1 MKISKETRCNASRMR
16 DLTPGRHGQAGLSL
30 VEVMVAIVISLL
42 LLLGMTQMMIGNQET
57 YRVQNTLQRFQENA
71 RIASVILSN
80 AIGMAGFHLDP
91 VADPLLVFSPTN
103 PVITG
108 TGSGATPDVITVS
121 YENDGTI
128 FDCLGNTTGTATS
141 PVLVSNTF
149 SIDSSSNT
157 LRCSV
162 NGGAAQALISNIENM
177 AVRYGVDS
185 SGDGSVD
192 QYLWADEIT
201 AAGTWNR
208 VLNVGIS
215 VMAHSD
221 DGVNPSA
228 GSAFYS
234 LLGAVVS
241 GPPTGTDRRARR
253 AVTRF
258 IALNN
263 RLYQII

>member
-1 MKISKETRCNASRMR
+1 MIA
-16 DLTPGRHGQAGLSL
+16 L
-30 VEVMVAIVISLL
+30 VISML

-57 YRVQNTLQRFQENA
+57 YRAQNTLQRFQENA

-80 AIGMAGFHLDP
+80 AIGKAGFHLDP
-91 VADPLLVFSPTN
+91 IADPVLVFSPTN

-108 TGSGATPDVITVS
+108 TGSGATPDTITVS
-121 YENDGTI
+121 FENDGTI
-128 FDCLGNTTGTATS
+128 FDCLGNTTGTAAS

-149 SIDSSSNT
+149 SIDGTNNT

-162 NGGAAQALISNIENM
+162 NGGAAQPLISNIENM

>member
-1 MKISKETRCNASRMR
+1 MKYRKETCGNSPLMP
-16 DLTPGRHGQAGLSL
+16 DLNPNHGQAGLSL

-42 LLLGMTQMMIGNQET
+42 LLLGMTQMMIGNQQT
-57 YRVQNTLQRFQENA
+57 YRAQNTLQRFQENA

-80 AIGMAGFHLDP
+80 AIGKAGFHLDP
-91 VADPLLVFSPTN
+91 VADPALLFSPTN

-108 TGSGATPDVITVS
+108 SGSGATPDTITVS
-121 YENDGTI
+121 FENDGSL
-128 FDCLGNTTGTATS
+128 FDCLGNTTGTTTS

-149 SIDSSSNT
+149 SVDSTSNT

-162 NGGAAQALISNIENM
+162 NGGPAQPLISNIENM
-177 AVRYGVDS
+177 AIRYGVDS
-185 SGDGSVD
+185 SGDGSVN
-192 QYLWADEIT
+192 QYLWANEVT
-201 AAGTWNR
+201 AAGAWNR

-215 VMAHSD
+215 VMAHSE
-221 DGVNPSA
+221 DGVNPTA

-234 LLGAVVS
+234 LLGAVIS
-241 GPPTGTDRRARR
+241 GPASGTDQRARR